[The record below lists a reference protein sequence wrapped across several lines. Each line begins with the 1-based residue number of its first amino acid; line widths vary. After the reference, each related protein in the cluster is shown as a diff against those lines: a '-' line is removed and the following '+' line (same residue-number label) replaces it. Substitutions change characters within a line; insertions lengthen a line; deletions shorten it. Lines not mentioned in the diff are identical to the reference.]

1 MHEQSKRILAQ
12 RIRRFSMP
20 RYQQIPDVGLYLEQT
35 TQYIQQILEP
45 LGLDEVTGS
54 MISNYVKKGLIVNPV
69 KKRYSREQIAYLLF
83 ILMAKHVLSLEQ
95 LRLFIAMQKRT
106 YSAQKAYD
114 YICEEL
120 ENVLGFVFGQKEA
133 LEDVGMEKSWEK
145 QLLRNT
151 IIALAHK
158 IHLDLCFAGILQE
171 EQAADH

>member
-1 MHEQSKRILAQ
+1 
-12 RIRRFSMP
+12 MP
-20 RYQQIPDVGLYLEQT
+20 RYRQIPDVGLYLEQT
-35 TQYIQQILEP
+35 TRYIQQILEP
-45 LGLDEVTGS
+45 LGMDEVTGS
-54 MISNYVKKGLIVNPV
+54 MISNYVKKGLIANPV

-95 LRLFIAMQKRT
+95 LRHFIAIQKKT
-106 YSAQKAYD
+106 YSTQKAYD

-120 ENVLGFVFGQKEA
+120 ENVLGFVFGQKAE
-133 LEDVGMEKSWEK
+133 LTDVGVEKSWEK
-145 QLLRNT
+145 QMLRNT